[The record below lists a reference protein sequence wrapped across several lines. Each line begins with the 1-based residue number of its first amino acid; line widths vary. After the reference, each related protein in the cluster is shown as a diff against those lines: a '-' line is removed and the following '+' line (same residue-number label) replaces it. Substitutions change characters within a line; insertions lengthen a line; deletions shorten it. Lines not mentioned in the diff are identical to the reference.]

1 MRGLQEDSM
10 LEAVRTERGYRRASK
25 TKFLGGIRSWV
36 ILFLTVDNLRDYSQV
51 LASSYFLLFHYS
63 T

>member
-10 LEAVRTERGYRRASK
+10 LEGVRTEREYRRASA
-25 TKFLGGIRSWV
+25 TKFLGGIRSCV
-36 ILFLTVDNLRDYSQV
+36 ILFLIVDSLRDYSQV